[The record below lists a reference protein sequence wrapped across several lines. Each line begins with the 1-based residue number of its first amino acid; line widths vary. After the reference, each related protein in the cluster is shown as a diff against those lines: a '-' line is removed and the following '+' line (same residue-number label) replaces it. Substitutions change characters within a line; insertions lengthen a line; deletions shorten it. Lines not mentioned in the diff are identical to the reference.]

1 MTFRIFEKHESGPC
15 PVCGLYLVSRVEGD
29 REVIIHELP
38 HCDRFRRFTEQW
50 LAKPGTMREP
60 VQVAGV
66 KQ

>member
-1 MTFRIFEKHESGPC
+1 MTFRIFEEHESGPC
-15 PVCGLYLVSRVEGD
+15 PVCGRYLVSRVEGD

-38 HCDRFRRFTEQW
+38 HCDRFRQFTEQW